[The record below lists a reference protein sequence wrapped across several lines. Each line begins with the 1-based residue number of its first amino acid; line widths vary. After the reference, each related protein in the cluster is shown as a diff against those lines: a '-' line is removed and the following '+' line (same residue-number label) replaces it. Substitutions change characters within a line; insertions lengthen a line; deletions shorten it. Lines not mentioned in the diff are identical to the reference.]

1 MSRTA
6 AWATMVAVLLVFG
19 CASQD
24 PDRPRASNPGQQC
37 FFAGNVSNFTAVDAS
52 TVNIRVGS
60 DVYRLDLMSSCRNV
74 NWNNRLSL
82 ASRTGSSICT
92 GTGFGTTLISRGV
105 TGQQRCQVH
114 RITLLTPAEVE
125 ALRPRDRP

>member
-1 MSRTA
+1 MNNALRCSTHQFRLCGLECNRGSIL
-6 AWATMVAVLLVFG
+6 VA
-19 CASQD
+19 
-24 PDRPRASNPGQQC
+24 GQQC
-37 FFAGNVSNFTAVDAS
+37 FFAGNVSNFAAVDSS

-74 NWNNRLSL
+74 NWNNRLTL

-92 GTGFGTTLISRGV
+92 GTGLGTTLISRGV

-114 RITLLTPAEVE
+114 RITLLTAAEVE